1 MNTRLLQKNF
11 CKGLRFKSMKKYDFS
26 MLSQDNTVKQIP
38 LDCLVPYSKHP
49 FKMYEGERKS
59 DMIESIKKNGVMT
72 PIVVRPHK
80 EQDGKYEILIGHNRW
95 NCSKEAG
102 LTDIQAVVKEN
113 LTDDEAEN
121 YVILSN
127 TFQRGFTELATS
139 EQAKVVSVAYEHQFS
154 QGKRNDILNEIRKLS
169 GENIEEQPTNSR
181 ENVGLE
187 YGLSKNTVA
196 RLLRVNKLTDDLKNL
211 IDLKILS
218 VRAGVELSYLETDSQ
233 KSVFDYMDYDIINH
247 SVKNKISE
255 IQAKLIRSTCESSI
269 YDNAAFTVASIYK
282 LLTKPEKPKF
292 KKVPVPDTVF
302 NKYFKGKDEE
312 LIERIL
318 TSALEEYYNKHN

>member
-1 MNTRLLQKNF
+1 
-11 CKGLRFKSMKKYDFS
+11 
-26 MLSQDNTVKQIP
+26 MLSQNNTVKEIP
-38 LDCLVPYSKHP
+38 LDCLVPYSHHP
-49 FKMYEGERKS
+49 FKMYEGERKK
-59 DMIESIKKNGVMT
+59 DMIDSIKQNGVMT

-80 EQDGKYEILIGHNRW
+80 EITGKYEILIGHNRW

-102 LTDIQAVVKEN
+102 LTQIQAVVKEN
-113 LTDDEAEN
+113 LSDEEAEN
-121 YVILSN
+121 YVIISN

-196 RLLRVNKLTDDLKNL
+196 RLLRINKLTDDLKNL

-218 VRAGVELSYLETDSQ
+218 VRAGVELSYLETGSQ

-255 IQAKLIRSTCESSI
+255 VQAKLIRLTYENSV
-269 YDNAAFTVASIYK
+269 YDNVEFTVASIYK

-292 KKVPVPDTVF
+292 KKVSVPNTIY

-318 TSALEEYYNKHN
+318 TSALEMYYSD

>member
-1 MNTRLLQKNF
+1 
-11 CKGLRFKSMKKYDFS
+11 
-26 MLSQDNTVKQIP
+26 MLSQDNTVKRIP

-127 TFQRGFTELATS
+127 TFQRGFTELAIS
-139 EQAKVVSVAYEHQFS
+139 EQAKVVAVAYEQQFS
-154 QGKRNDILNEIRKLS
+154 QGKRNDIFNEIRKLS
-169 GENIEEQPTNSR
+169 GEEIEEKQFVNSR
-181 ENVGLE
+181 ESVGLE

-255 IQAKLIRSTCESSI
+255 ANAKIIRGAYEDSIFHREDFTIATICATLTKEEKPKSKKVTVPNSI
-269 YDNAAFTVASIYK
+269 YD
-282 LLTKPEKPKF
+282 
-292 KKVPVPDTVF
+292 
-302 NKYFKGKDEE
+302 KYFKGKDPD

-318 TSALEEYYNKHN
+318 TSALELYYKD